1 MKLSE
6 KLLKQNQGC
15 FHKLDKSLKALV
27 KGCDLVE
34 KMGVRIKISSV
45 GRVCQKEFGYPKEQ
59 SIRNNE
65 VLREYVL
72 LRSKEQVIEEVDVQ
86 EMDMNKEN
94 WDRLIEIV
102 RDLRFEN
109 EGLREL
115 VKNVFVSSVKD
126 KKFLVD

>member
-1 MKLSE
+1 MKESD
-6 KLLKQNQGC
+6 KLLKENVGR

-45 GRVCQKEFGYPKEQ
+45 GRICQKEFGYPKQQ

-65 VLREYVL
+65 VLKEYVL
-72 LRSKEQVIEEVDVQ
+72 LRAKEQVVAEVDVQ

-109 EGLREL
+109 EGLRGL
-115 VKNVFVSSVKD
+115 VKKIPISSIQK
-126 KKFLVD
+126 